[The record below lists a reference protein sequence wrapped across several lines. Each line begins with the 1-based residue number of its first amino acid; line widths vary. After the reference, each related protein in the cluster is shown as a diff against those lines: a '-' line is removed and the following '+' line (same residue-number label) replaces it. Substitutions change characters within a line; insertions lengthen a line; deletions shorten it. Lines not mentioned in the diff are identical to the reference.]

1 MKLGEDRLDVF
12 VEDTSPAASG
22 ASRRREPGARIG
34 GRRGHRARAAR
45 PRAARG
51 GRGRSCGFRS
61 RDVPQAAA
69 HSPAPGPL
77 AASESLCAR
86 KNSHTSPR
94 SATSLACSP
103 PSAASKTY
111 RRSTSSARSP
121 SSSAASSARSD
132 ADRPARAGSQGS
144 PAQQLPNAMAGET
157 QMHPRCKAPRHS
169 CTCTPQVLADRYHR
183 PVPEGR
189 PAESY
194 RPLTSR
200 GGRRKTAIPTAGAIP
215 PMAIATAAGF
225 SQDG

>member
-132 ADRPARAGSQGS
+132 ADRPARADRRARPHSNYPTRWQARHRCILDAKLLGIRVRVR
-144 PAQQLPNAMAGET
+144 
-157 QMHPRCKAPRHS
+157 PRCWRIGTTGRCRKADQPS
-169 CTCTPQVLADRYHR
+169 LT
-183 PVPEGR
+183 VP
-189 PAESY
+189 
-194 RPLTSR
+194 
-200 GGRRKTAIPTAGAIP
+200 
-215 PMAIATAAGF
+215 
-225 SQDG
+225 